1 VFRVSFEWGGSTL
14 VDVVAYRLFIRE
26 AYTKGWPRTRV
37 PRGYVVTLPSGRLVA
52 LLRELR

>member
-1 VFRVSFEWGGSTL
+1 MFRVSFEWGGSTL
-14 VDVVAYRLFIRE
+14 VDVVAYRYFIRE

-52 LLRELR
+52 LLKELR